1 MTVVITGASS
11 FVGHHLA
18 RHWAQ
23 RGHRVVATLSRPR
36 ARYEGIE
43 ARRLA
48 AIAPFVEFHPLD
60 LREPRTIM
68 ALLDRTAPTLWIH
81 HAGYATNYASPDYDL
96 EAGHAVNVAP
106 LAVLYAALARTR
118 CGVILTGSS
127 AEYAAQERGH
137 RESDACLPDTPYGLS
152 KLAATLRARQ
162 VAALHEVPTR
172 VARLYVPFGALDNPQ
187 KLLALTVARLRAGE
201 PVMLSACTQRRD
213 FIGITDVCEAYGRI
227 ADDLPRAT
235 FDIFNIAR
243 GEGIVLRDL
252 LVDVADRFG
261 APRDLL
267 RFGERPMR
275 PGEPPV
281 SFAEIEKARRLLG
294 WNPSPLAEAL
304 DRDLLRMEENIG
316 SFS

>member
-1 MTVVITGASS
+1 VTVIVTGASS

-23 RGHRVVATLSRPR
+23 RGHRVVATLGRPR

-43 ARRLA
+43 AQRLA

-60 LREPRTIM
+60 LREPRTIV
-68 ALLDRTAPTLWIH
+68 ALLDRTAPALWIH
-81 HAGYATNYASPDYDL
+81 HAGHAANYASPDYDL
-96 EAGHAVNVAP
+96 DAGHAVNVAP
-106 LAVLYAALARTR
+106 LAVLYPALARTR

-127 AEYAAQERGH
+127 AEYAAEDRGN
-137 RESDACLPDTPYGLS
+137 RETDACLPDTPYGLS
-152 KLAATLRARQ
+152 KLTATLRARQ
-162 VAALHEVPTR
+162 LAGLHEVSTR

-187 KLLALTVARLRAGE
+187 KLLAQAVAKLRQGD
-201 PVMLSACTQRRD
+201 PVALSPCTQRRD
-213 FIGITDVCEAYGRI
+213 FVGITDVCEAYVRL

-235 FDIFNIAR
+235 FEIFNIGR

-252 LVDVADRFG
+252 LVAIADRLG
-261 APRDLL
+261 ASRELL

-281 SFAEIEKARRLLG
+281 SFAEIAKARRLLA
-294 WNPSPLAEAL
+294 WNPTALAEAL
-304 DRDLLRMEENIG
+304 DRDLLELDESVG
-316 SFS
+316 EFS